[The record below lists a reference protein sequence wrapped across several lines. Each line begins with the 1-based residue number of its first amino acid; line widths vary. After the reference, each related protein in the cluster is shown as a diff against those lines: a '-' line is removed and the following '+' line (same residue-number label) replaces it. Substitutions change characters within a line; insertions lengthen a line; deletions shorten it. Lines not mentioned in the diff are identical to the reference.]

1 MPIPGARYRVVETSK
16 GNVRLAF
23 VGDKVVEAKN
33 MDTGETHSPAEFQA
47 DEDKKRRKA
56 SADGY
61 ASNPA
66 RRVR

>member
-16 GNVRLAF
+16 G
-23 VGDKVVEAKN
+23 
-33 MDTGETHSPAEFQA
+33 
-47 DEDKKRRKA
+47 EDKKRRKA